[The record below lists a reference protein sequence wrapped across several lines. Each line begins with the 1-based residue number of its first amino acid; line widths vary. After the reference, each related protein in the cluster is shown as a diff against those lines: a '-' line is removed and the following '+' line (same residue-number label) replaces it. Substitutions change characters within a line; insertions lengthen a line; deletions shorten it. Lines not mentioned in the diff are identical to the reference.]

1 MSGYASLL
9 FLCCYTVHLIHS
21 KIRYPCVHVQAAD
34 VRGSIGGKF
43 FNQKIERF
51 NFIRD
56 TVVEYARKVQIRLEH
71 IVAQYIKLDLYFDA
85 KWILI
90 SEVQFE
96 SRKTLIMLQNLN

>member
-1 MSGYASLL
+1 MSAVCQVML
-9 FLCCYTVHLIHS
+9 LCCSSCTLCILYTVKFGIHL
-21 KIRYPCVHVQAAD
+21 QAAD

-96 SRKTLIMLQNLN
+96 SRKTLIMLQN